1 MSNPAPAQAAVF
13 RSLAE
18 IPAGFGP
25 SVVAIGN
32 FDGVHRGHRQI
43 LAAVVEEARR
53 NHARAVALT
62 FQPHPERFLRPAQA
76 PKLITPFDERLRLLK
91 TTGIDAIVVL
101 HFDASLAQMRAA
113 DFARQVLA
121 QSLRAQS
128 LHEGANFRFGV
139 RAEAGVAELIQFG
152 AELGFVVHVHPAVR
166 VHGMEVSST
175 AVRQS
180 IAAGDVRQA
189 RWMLGRSFTVRS
201 RPVHDRGVGTRLL
214 VPTINL
220 AKYDEL
226 LPAHGVYVTRIAVG
240 NRCFQSVTNVGT
252 RPTFDGAGFS
262 VETHILDF
270 EPIDLSSSTPVEL
283 EFLLRLRG
291 EIRFPSVDA
300 LRAQIR
306 SDVAQARRYFRLV
319 ASIAAPSPAQQPLS
333 AE

>member
-1 MSNPAPAQAAVF
+1 MSAPTRSPAAVY

-18 IPAGFGP
+18 IPADFGP

-32 FDGVHRGHRQI
+32 FDGVHRGHQQI
-43 LAAVVEEARR
+43 LAAVVAEAREK
-53 NHARAVALT
+53 HARAVALT

-91 TTGIDAIVVL
+91 TTGLDAIVVL
-101 HFDASLAQMRAA
+101 HFDAALAQMRAA

-128 LHEGANFRFGV
+128 LHEGGNFRFGV
-139 RAEAGVAELIQFG
+139 RAEAGVAELIRFG

-166 VHGMEVSST
+166 VHGMDVSST

-180 IAAGDVRQA
+180 IAAGHVRQA

-201 RPVHDRGVGTRLL
+201 HSVHDRGVGTRLL
-214 VPTINL
+214 VPTINF
-220 AKYDEL
+220 AHYDEL
-226 LPAHGVYVTRIAVG
+226 LPAHGVYVTRLSVG
-240 NRCFQSVTNVGT
+240 NRCFQSVTNVGN

-270 EPIDLSSSTPVEL
+270 EPIELSDSTPIEL
-283 EFLLRLRG
+283 EFLRRLRG

-300 LRAQIR
+300 LRVQIGA
-306 SDVAQARRYFRLV
+306 DVAQARRYFGLL
-319 ASIAAPSPAQQPLS
+319 ASIGAPSPAQPPLS